1 MVKKGNYENMP
12 SICEV
17 SWIEFRSV
25 FRIFKHLK
33 GQESTH
39 HRNSN
44 NHIYLGQ
51 KSLCTCSNSLDE
63 GFKLSSCFSFDTSSE
78 QKVWFGAARGSN
90 LAWPRPLGSAR
101 SLCSLSTD
109 FTRGFVFL
117 SLTSIETQTDCWHG
131 SLFGNTLLK
140 HDQKVAGLLLDSF
153 TLLQGLPLLRGEG
166 HLPEARHRR
175 LLLCLRCLG
184 LFPPLE
190 VHGSARI
197 SWKILLAFGHQ
208 PLKTL

>member
-39 HRNSN
+39 HRDSN

-117 SLTSIETQTDCWHG
+117 SLTSIETQTDCWHDN
-131 SLFGNTLLK
+131 LLGNTSLTRSK
-140 HDQKVAGLLLDSF
+140 GGGRI
-153 TLLQGLPLLRGEG
+153 TT
-166 HLPEARHRR
+166 R
-175 LLLCLRCLG
+175 LIYS
-184 LFPPLE
+184 PPPPRPPP
-190 VHGSARI
+190 SQR
-197 SWKILLAFGHQ
+197 
-208 PLKTL
+208 